1 MARKI
6 WHGDYTVDEANGMI
20 SPQNILGCLGLQFTA
35 LGDDYIEATLPVD
48 TRTHQP
54 YGILHGGATCVLAE
68 TLGSV
73 ASLLVVNRETQ
84 FAVGSVIT
92 LAGVVLHL
100 AGVPWALVIAA
111 AAAFVAAFLNSVF
124 SYCLGCQI
132 YLLLARAGLR
142 VVVLETDVAQLSGV
156 LGLLLD
162 REVELLGA
170 PHGVPAQHHGLR
182 WLAQS
187 LAVIVDGSVQVGD
200 GQGDVET
207 FHDGPRFRL
216 SV

>member
-92 LAGVVLHL
+92 ANHLRPVSSGHIRGVCRPVHL
-100 AGVPWALVIAA
+100 GRTKHVWEIMVHSDQGKLVAK
-111 AAAFVAAFLNSVF
+111 
-124 SYCLGCQI
+124 C
-132 YLLLARAGLR
+132 
-142 VVVLETDVAQLSGV
+142 
-156 LGLLLD
+156 
-162 REVELLGA
+162 ELTCA
-170 PHGVPAQHHGLR
+170 
-182 WLAQS
+182 
-187 LAVIVDGSVQVGD
+187 I
-200 GQGDVET
+200 T
-207 FHDGPRFRL
+207 PRQA
-216 SV
+216 SE